1 MEPAFADALTKIG
14 HEVVSFAFQ
23 DYFHGKLG
31 YYQSALPFPG
41 PALVNLNRELLKKS
55 GAINPDLVLVW
66 NGTHVLP
73 RTLRRLK
80 AAGILLASYN
90 NDDPFGHLI
99 KGSVRWHHRY
109 LWRWYLICLKYYD
122 VNFVYRP
129 LNLKEAISFGARNV
143 HVLKPY
149 FIPYQHRP
157 FEMPDADR
165 GVAGC
170 DVVFIGHYE
179 PDGREEYL
187 RALVT
192 AGVHVRLYGGKYWT
206 REVLGDMADY
216 FGDISPVYDKE
227 YVKALC
233 GAKICLSFLSK
244 MNRDTFTR
252 RCFEIPA
259 CGRLL
264 LCERTD
270 DMKEMFT
277 EGEEAVYFSSA
288 EELVEKVQC
297 LLLNPLEIVRIAEA
311 GQRRVWADG
320 HDVVSRAQQF
330 MELIASMG
338 DLMHRNVGKVPVA
351 SAKNQGEYVSVVKP

>member
-1 MEPAFADALTKIG
+1 MEPAFAEALSKNG
-14 HEVVSFAFQ
+14 HEVVPFAFK
-23 DYFHGKLG
+23 DFFIGKLG
-31 YYQSALPFPG
+31 HYQSALPIPG
-41 PALVNLNRELLKKS
+41 PALIKLNHSLLKKVATS
-55 GAINPDLVLVW
+55 RPDLVLVW
-66 NGTHVLP
+66 NGTHILP
-73 RTLRRLK
+73 QTL
-80 AAGILLASYN
+80 AAIKKVGVLLASYN

-99 KGSVRWHHRY
+99 KASVRWHHRY

-122 VNFVYRP
+122 VNFVYRT

-149 FIPYQHRP
+149 FIPDKDRP

-165 GVAGC
+165 GGGGC

-187 RALVT
+187 RALVA

-233 GAKICLSFLSK
+233 WAKICLSFLSK
-244 MNRDTFTR
+244 MNRDTYTR

-270 DMKEMFT
+270 DMKEMLT

-288 EELVEKVQC
+288 EELVEKVHW
-297 LLLNPLEIVRIAEA
+297 LLRNPLEIERIAEA

-330 MELIASMG
+330 MELVATKG
-338 DLMHRNVGKVPVA
+338 D
-351 SAKNQGEYVSVVKP
+351 